1 MKLSLALFGTGI
13 LIIIVIIVL
22 IIINNN
28 NNKKSKPEESEPEES
43 KPEESEPEESE
54 PEESEPEESEP
65 EDSKPEESK
74 PEESEPEESKPE
86 GPAPNKPLFTAGS
99 LNKAENPHG
108 IKGCINF
115 ESPLPIFNKGPNFDP
130 KCVVPQYT
138 DEEREYAAK
147 NCEFYKLYDEFG
159 NVYDIPTRSCI
170 TDEYIEK
177 VNNGTG
183 DIWDTVNVFADCG
196 VFFCEWKEWAYIM
209 PS

>member
-1 MKLSLALFGTGI
+1 M
-13 LIIIVIIVL
+13 
-22 IIINNN
+22 NQ
-28 NNKKSKPEESEPEES
+28 
-43 KPEESEPEESE
+43 
-54 PEESEPEESEP
+54 
-65 EDSKPEESK
+65 D
-74 PEESEPEESKPE
+74 
-86 GPAPNKPLFTAGS
+86 
-99 LNKAENPHG
+99 ENPHN
-108 IKGCINF
+108 IKGCIHF
-115 ESPLPIFNKGPNFDP
+115 KSPLPIFNKGPNFDP

-177 VNNGTG
+177 VTNGTG